1 MRFTE
6 FNFSEKLLE
15 AISYMGFE
23 EASPIQ
29 EQAMPQIMAGKDLI
43 ACAQTGTGK
52 TAAFLLPILNK
63 IAQQKTSGVNTLILC
78 PTRELA
84 IQIEQQIQGFGYFVG
99 ASSIAIYGGDDGSSW
114 NDQKAS
120 LTGGVDFVVA
130 TPGKLL
136 SHINLGYV
144 KFDQVQHVILDEADR
159 MLDMGFVNDILKI
172 ISHTPKTRQSLFFS
186 ATMAQKIR
194 DFANKII
201 NDPIE
206 ISLSIAKPAEGVE
219 QDVFLAHDHQK
230 NALLHHLIKDKTDFE
245 SIIVFTSSKSKV
257 QSIVSAL
264 RRKGY
269 SVDGI
274 SSDLDQKERE
284 NLLSQFRTKKL
295 RIVVATDVLSRGI
308 DIKDIN
314 LVVNYDVP
322 NDAADYVHRIGRTAR
337 ANTKGNAIT
346 LVNEDDMYKFSRIEK
361 LIEREL
367 PKLAPPAEMGEP
379 PVWNTQYKK
388 KPMGNRGSGNRRNFR
403 R

>member
-1 MRFTE
+1 MKFTE
-6 FNFSEKLLE
+6 FSFNDKLLE
-15 AISYMGFE
+15 ALSYMNFE
-23 EASPIQ
+23 DASPIQ
-29 EQAMPQIMAGKDLI
+29 EQAIPVIMEGKDLI

-52 TAAFLLPILNK
+52 TGAFLLPILNK
-63 IAQQKTSGVNTLILC
+63 IAEGKSKGVNTLILC

-99 ASSIAIYGGDDGSSW
+99 ASSIAIYGGDDGSTW
-114 NDQKAS
+114 NEQKAS

-144 KFDQVQHVILDEADR
+144 NFSEVQHVILDEADR

-201 NDPIE
+201 NNPVE

-219 QDVFLAHDHQK
+219 QDIYLAHDQQK
-230 NALLHHLIKDKTDFE
+230 NSLLHLLIKDKPEFE
-245 SIIVFTSSKSKV
+245 SIIVFTSSKAKV
-257 QSIVSAL
+257 SSIVHAL
-264 RRKGY
+264 KRRGY
-269 SVDGI
+269 SCDGI

-284 NLLSQFRTKKL
+284 HLLAQFRAKRL

-346 LVNEDDMYKFSRIEK
+346 LVNEDDMYKFSKIEK

-367 PKLAPPAEMGEP
+367 PKLVPPAELGEA

-388 KPMGNRGSGNRRNFR
+388 KPRGNFNKGRNFR
-403 R
+403 RQ